1 MSTLRNSF
9 RRKKRRS
16 AQQLEICPG
25 LNGFE
30 ELRKYIKQGS
40 EFCKDVSIIIQER
53 ADLEGHYAKNLN
65 KLSQKL
71 VKATTGNLGS
81 LADGWRSV
89 ASVMEQE
96 AELHK

>member
-1 MSTLRNSF
+1 MPGYKEKIKRLSM
-9 RRKKRRS
+9 KK
-16 AQQLEICPG
+16 EG